1 MCIFLLNFPTH
12 KIEIFIAIFR
22 SFSHCCPP
30 LFSLCMSPPSLFL
43 SFVLLLSLSL
53 SLYLSI
59 YLHLDCVCA
68 RTISIPLFLANSHSL
83 SLFLSLLPVS
93 ILCVHVSCRAGRRE
107 GGDGGVRS
115 TGPDPPGHTTPCCLR
130 PCRPAPSTATPAL
143 SPSLARR
150 LHRLPLV
157 PLPHDPPA
165 LTSCPDHLLSSSRR
179 SGASSLASSPSPL
192 ALLLRPLHS

>member
-115 TGPDPPGHTTPCCLR
+115 AGPAPPRRTTPCCLR
-130 PCRPAPSTATPAL
+130 PCRPAPSAATPAL
-143 SPSLARR
+143 
-150 LHRLPLV
+150 
-157 PLPHDPPA
+157 
-165 LTSCPDHLLSSSRR
+165 
-179 SGASSLASSPSPL
+179 
-192 ALLLRPLHS
+192 